1 MRRLQVLLLVLLV
14 AVVGS
19 VQATTIYDIQYVPNP
34 GSDDAS
40 PLLGQTVTVTGLVTF
55 EPMSSG
61 GNSFFIADDAG
72 PWNGVNVYTDDVDYN
87 LGFGWEVE
95 VTGVVDEYNG
105 LTEILATE
113 VNVLDNRYDMAA
125 FWEDFYA
132 NPASYPELQYSVVD
146 PANLINAADA
156 EQYEGCLVK
165 IENVSVETL
174 PGDFDEWSV
183 NDGNDNIVVI
193 DDPASDVWGYKHTV
207 VEGNSYERIQGILNY
222 SHGEYKLRPE
232 IAWDLKV
239 DIDQANGYYTQV
251 AYFQQVRPMDMTVRE
266 FGGEFR
272 MWDNSY
278 AANSRYGL
286 DENEGNRGED
296 IIIHAVVSYP
306 TDLGY
311 AGSTGAKFIMTD
323 WLVGDTQEPWMS
335 VLSYTPD
342 LNQFGNLYEGDEV
355 VFYGQVGE
363 YETAPSKMTEVWLSD
378 PYEFLS
384 FDNPVPTPALV
395 DIEELRNSM
404 TAEQW
409 GNVFVELQD
418 VIDVDNDIPS
428 NYELFAVDDDLDDD
442 WLPVNVDDD
451 SAEMT
456 GYEEPP
462 VGTNIESITG
472 WIYNHYGTYDET
484 TTNNWAYKICPS
496 YPEDILVGEGPPN
509 ILSVTRDYGVVP
521 PGAPVT
527 INATIADNSSVE
539 RATVYY
545 RWDNGTWESDDMD
558 FTGDIYY
565 EFEMEVAPEGTW
577 VEYYVEA
584 EDDLGTTSTY
594 PGDLDLQYLGYW
606 VDDDISIQDIQWTP
620 WASGSSPYE
629 DVVIDEVTGVL
640 TTTATNAL
648 TYDEPEGTYPY
659 FMQVGDSPAW
669 SGIIVVLNEEYQ
681 QGDEITIT
689 GATVNEIGVDSE
701 GIGWTFKWGSSTR
714 LINPALVTVNSSG
727 NDFEVYE
734 TDVATVN
741 ADLEAWES
749 VMVQFSDITVGGR
762 NSYDVDFRDASG
774 EVFLIDDDMVLP
786 DEPDDPGVPAAQDLF
801 DSLQPAMTSTS
812 FTGPV
817 TFSFGTW
824 KIEVRDEFDFG
835 TLGVGEGVVEQPLSF
850 NLAPVYPNPFNPS
863 TTINFSIPW
872 TGNVK
877 VIVYN
882 ALGQKVTTL
891 LNEQMTPG
899 QHTLVWN
906 AQNVSSGT
914 YFLRLLSNREQ
925 KVQKMVLMK

>member
-1 MRRLQVLLLVLLV
+1 MMRRLQVFLLVLLV

-19 VQATTIYDIQYVPNP
+19 VQATTIYDIQYVPDP

-61 GNSFFIADDAG
+61 GNSFFIADDSG
-72 PWNGVNVYTDDVDYN
+72 PWNGVNVYTDNVDYN

-113 VNVLDNRYDMAA
+113 VTVLDNRYDMAA
-125 FWEDFYA
+125 FWEDYYA
-132 NPASYPELQYSVVD
+132 NPGNYPELQYNVVD

-156 EQYEGCLVK
+156 EQYEGCLVR
-165 IENVSVETL
+165 IEDVSVETL
-174 PGDFDEWSV
+174 PDDNDEWSV
-183 NDGNDNIVVI
+183 NDGNGNIVAI
-193 DDPASDVWGYKHTV
+193 DDPADDKYGYYHKV

-222 SHGEYKLRPE
+222 SYGEYKIRPE

-239 DIDQANGYYTQV
+239 VIDQDNGFYTQI
-251 AYFQQVRPMDMTVRE
+251 AYFQQVRPMDLTVRE
-266 FGGEFR
+266 FEGEYR
-272 MWDNSY
+272 TWDPSY

-286 DENEGNRGED
+286 PENEGNRGED

-363 YETAPSKMTEVWLSD
+363 YYTEPSYMTEVWLSD

-384 FDNPVPTPALV
+384 FENPVPAPRVVDVEDLRDQMTP
-395 DIEELRNSM
+395 EM
-404 TAEQW
+404 W
-409 GNVFVELQD
+409 GNVFVQLQN
-418 VIDVDNDIPS
+418 VVNITNDPP
-428 NYELFAVDDDLDDD
+428 YGVCDVDDDLNDEY
-442 WLPVNVDDD
+442 PGVNIYDD
-451 SAEMT
+451 SAAMED
-456 GYEEPP
+456 YVPPP
-462 VGTNIESITG
+462 VGTNLVSVTG
-472 WIYNHYGTYDET
+472 WMYNHYGNYGADTD
-484 TTNNWAYKICPS
+484 NWAFQICPS
-496 YPEDILVGEGPPN
+496 YPDDILVGEGPPN

-539 RATVYY
+539 RASIFY
-545 RWDNGTWESDDMD
+545 RVDNGTWESDDMD

-565 EFEMEVAPEGTW
+565 EYELEPQSEGTW
-577 VEYYVEA
+577 VEYYIEA
-584 EDDLGTTSTY
+584 EDDLGTISTY
-594 PGDLDLQYLGYW
+594 PSDLNLQYLGYW
-606 VDDDISIQDIQWTP
+606 ADDEMSIQDIQWTP
-620 WASGSSPYE
+620 WANGASPY
-629 DVVIDEVTGVL
+629 DGVVVDQITGVI

-648 TYDEPEGTYPY
+648 TYDDDPDAAYPY
-659 FMQVGDSPAW
+659 FMQVGDDPAW
-669 SGIIVVLNEEYQ
+669 SGIVVILGESTYE
-681 QGDEITIT
+681 QGDEITVI
-689 GATVNEIGVDSE
+689 GATVDESGE
-701 GIGWTFKWGSSTR
+701 GWASKWEKGTR
-714 LINPALVTVNSSG
+714 LINPASVTVNSSG
-727 NDFEVYE
+727 NAFETYQ
-734 TDVATVN
+734 TDVSTVN
-741 ADLEAWES
+741 ADLEAWEG
-749 VMVQFSDITVGGR
+749 VLVQFTDITVGSI
-762 NSYDVDFRDASG
+762 NQYDVDFRDASN
-774 EVFLIDDDMVLP
+774 EVFLVDDDMVSP
-786 DEPDDPGVPAAQDLF
+786 YNSGATVDPGVPAAKDLY

-812 FTGPV
+812 FTGVV
-817 TFSFGTW
+817 TYSFGTW

-863 TTINFSIPW
+863 TTINFSVPW